1 MENSAKA
8 IIIAGGMFI
17 LIMVITLL
25 VIFGRSLSSYMQGQH
40 DKEMVK
46 QITEFNNK
54 FANYQGTELRGN
66 ELISVLNRVIDYNAL
81 EAGEYGYDPVL
92 VEIDLVDRNALD
104 SVIKFNTSSTE
115 EKNFLDECFQNKNKQ
130 IIKNSKDKDDN
141 LKTISQKGTTILS
154 KYSDKEKYPDNY
166 IPRLTDTKLQ
176 KLSAEISNIVQ
187 EQDNSTWLDGYDGD
201 RKAVYNRTRAK
212 KLTSILGYQ
221 VSAEGTE
228 KCKINVDGIEK
239 DIIPTVKKATCEYY
253 QYTQFKRIMFKCT
266 SIEYSQD
273 TGRINKMSFE
283 VKTTTDGKIVTN

>member
-1 MENSAKA
+1 MENSTKA

-25 VIFGRSLSSYMQGQH
+25 VVFGRSLSSYMQGQH
-40 DKEMVK
+40 DKEIVK
-46 QITEFNNK
+46 QVTEFNNK

-104 SVIKFNTSSTE
+104 SVIKFNSKDE
-115 EKNFLDECFQNKNKQ
+115 NFLFKKNVSK
-130 IIKNSKDKDDN
+130 IKNSKDSDDE

-176 KLSAEISNIVQ
+176 KLSAEISNIAQ
-187 EQDNSTWLDGYDGD
+187 EKDNSSWLDGYDGD
-201 RKAVYNRTRAK
+201 RIAVYNRTRAK
-212 KLTSILGYQ
+212 KLTSILGYE
-221 VSAEGTE
+221 VSAEG
-228 KCKINVDGIEK
+228 KIKVDGIEK
-239 DIIPTVKKATCEYY
+239 DIIPAVKNATCEYY

-283 VKTTTDGKIVTN
+283 VKITTDGKIVTN

>member
-1 MENSAKA
+1 MENSTKA

-25 VIFGRSLSSYMQGQH
+25 VVFGRSLSSYMQGQH
-40 DKEMVK
+40 DKEIVK
-46 QITEFNNK
+46 QVTEFNNK

-104 SVIKFNTSSTE
+104 SVIKFNSKDE
-115 EKNFLDECFQNKNKQ
+115 NFLFKKNVSK
-130 IIKNSKDKDDN
+130 IKNSKDSDDE

-154 KYSDKEKYPDNY
+154 NYSKENDANY
-166 IPRLTDTKLQ
+166 IPKLTDTKLQ

-187 EQDNSTWLDGYDGD
+187 DQDNSSWLDGYDGD
-201 RKAVYNRTRAK
+201 RNAVYNRTRAK
-212 KLTSILGYQ
+212 KLTSILGYT
-221 VSAEGTE
+221 VYEDGTCAVNN
-228 KCKINVDGIEK
+228 KNILNA
-239 DIIPTVKKATCEYY
+239 VKKATLEYY

>member
-1 MENSAKA
+1 MENSTKA

-25 VIFGRSLSSYMQGQH
+25 VVFGRSLSSYMQGQH
-40 DKEMVK
+40 DKEIVK
-46 QITEFNNK
+46 QVTEFNNK

-104 SVIKFNTSSTE
+104 SVIKFNSKDE
-115 EKNFLDECFQNKNKQ
+115 NFLFKKNVSK
-130 IIKNSKDKDDN
+130 IKNSKDSDEA

-154 KYSDKEKYPDNY
+154 NYSKENDANY
-166 IPRLTDTKLQ
+166 IPKLTDTKLQ

-187 EQDNSTWLDGYDGD
+187 DQDNSFWLDGYDGD
-201 RKAVYNRTRAK
+201 RNAVYNRTRAK
-212 KLTSILGYQ
+212 KLTSILGYT
-221 VSAEGTE
+221 VDEDGTCAVNN
-228 KCKINVDGIEK
+228 KNILNA
-239 DIIPTVKKATCEYY
+239 VKKATLEYY

>member
-25 VIFGRSLSSYMQGQH
+25 VVFGRSLSSYMQGQH

-66 ELISVLNRVIDYNAL
+66 ELISALNRVIDYNAL

-104 SVIKFNTSSTE
+104 SVIKFNSKDE
-115 EKNFLDECFQNKNKQ
+115 NFLFKKNVSK
-130 IIKNSKDKDDN
+130 IKNSKDSDDE

-176 KLSAEISNIVQ
+176 KLSAEISNIAQ
-187 EQDNSTWLDGYDGD
+187 EKDNSSWLNKYDEEN
-201 RKAVYNRTRAK
+201 RKTVYNSTRAK
-212 KLTSILGYQ
+212 KLTNILGYT
-221 VSAEGTE
+221 VSAVGTE
-228 KCKINVDGIEK
+228 ICKINVDGIEK
-239 DIIPTVKKATCEYY
+239 DIIPAVKKATCEYY

>member
-25 VIFGRSLSSYMQGQH
+25 VIFGRSLSSYMQDQH

-104 SVIKFNTSSTE
+104 SVIKFNSKDE
-115 EKNFLDECFQNKNKQ
+115 NFLFKKNVSK
-130 IIKNSKDKDDN
+130 IKNSKDSDDE

-176 KLSAEISNIVQ
+176 KLSAEISNIAQ
-187 EQDNSTWLDGYDGD
+187 EKDNSSWLDGYDGN
-201 RKAVYNRTRAK
+201 RIAVYNRTRAK
-212 KLTSILGYQ
+212 KLTSILGYE
-221 VSAEGTE
+221 VSAEG
-228 KCKINVDGIEK
+228 KIKVDGIEK
-239 DIIPTVKKATCEYY
+239 DIIPAVKKATVEYY
-253 QYTQFKRIMFKCT
+253 QFTQFKRIMFKCT

>member
-25 VIFGRSLSSYMQGQH
+25 VVFGRSLSSYMQGQH

-66 ELISVLNRVIDYNAL
+66 ELISALNRVIDYNAL

-104 SVIKFNTSSTE
+104 SVIKFNSKDE
-115 EKNFLDECFQNKNKQ
+115 NFLFKKNVSK
-130 IIKNSKDKDDN
+130 IKNSKDSDDE

-176 KLSAEISNIVQ
+176 KLSAEISNIAQ
-187 EQDNSTWLDGYDGD
+187 EKDNSSWLNKYDEEN
-201 RKAVYNRTRAK
+201 RKTVYNSTRAK
-212 KLTSILGYQ
+212 KLTNILGYQ

-239 DIIPTVKKATCEYY
+239 DIIPAVKKATCEYY

>member
-25 VIFGRSLSSYMQGQH
+25 VIFGRSLSSYMQDQH

-104 SVIKFNTSSTE
+104 SVIKFNSTDE
-115 EKNFLDECFQNKNKQ
+115 NFLFKKNVRK
-130 IIKNSKDKDDN
+130 IKNSKDSDDE

-154 KYSDKEKYPDNY
+154 KYSQDDANY
-166 IPRLTDTKLQ
+166 IPKLTDTKLQ

-187 EQDNSTWLDGYDGD
+187 EKDNSSWLDGYDGD
-201 RKAVYNRTRAK
+201 RIAVYNRTRAK
-212 KLTSILGYQ
+212 KLTSILGY
-221 VSAEGTE
+221 
-228 KCKINVDGIEK
+228 
-239 DIIPTVKKATCEYY
+239 TVKEDGTCAVNSKNILNAVTNATCEYY

>member
-1 MENSAKA
+1 MENSTKA

-25 VIFGRSLSSYMQGQH
+25 VVFGRSLSSYMQGQH
-40 DKEMVK
+40 DKEIVK
-46 QITEFNNK
+46 QVTEFNNK

-104 SVIKFNTSSTE
+104 SVIKFNSTDE
-115 EKNFLDECFQNKNKQ
+115 NFLFKKNVRK
-130 IIKNSKDKDDN
+130 IKNSKDSDDE

-176 KLSAEISNIVQ
+176 KLSAEISNIAQ
-187 EQDNSTWLDGYDGD
+187 KQDNSSWLDGYDRD
-201 RKAVYNRTRAK
+201 RIAVYNRTRAK
-212 KLTSILGYQ
+212 KLTSILGYT
-221 VSAEGTE
+221 VEEDGTCAVNS
-228 KCKINVDGIEK
+228 KNILNAV
-239 DIIPTVKKATCEYY
+239 TKATLEYY

>member
-104 SVIKFNTSSTE
+104 SVIKFNSTDE
-115 EKNFLDECFQNKNKQ
+115 NFLFKKNASK
-130 IIKNSKDKDDN
+130 IKNSKDSDEA

-154 KYSDKEKYPDNY
+154 NYSKENDANY
-166 IPRLTDTKLQ
+166 IPKLTDTKLQ

-187 EQDNSTWLDGYDGD
+187 DQDNSSWLDGYDGD
-201 RKAVYNRTRAK
+201 RNAVYNRTRAK
-212 KLTSILGYQ
+212 KLTSILGYT
-221 VSAEGTE
+221 VDEDGTCAVNN
-228 KCKINVDGIEK
+228 KNILNA
-239 DIIPTVKKATCEYY
+239 VKKATLEYY

>member
-25 VIFGRSLSSYMQGQH
+25 VIFGRSLSSYMQDQH

-81 EAGEYGYDPVL
+81 EAGEYGYDPVR

-104 SVIKFNTSSTE
+104 SVIKFNSKDE
-115 EKNFLDECFQNKNKQ
+115 NFLFKKNVSK
-130 IIKNSKDKDDN
+130 IKNSKDSDDE

-154 KYSDKEKYPDNY
+154 KYSQDDANY
-166 IPRLTDTKLQ
+166 IPKLTDTKLQ

-187 EQDNSTWLDGYDGD
+187 EQDNSSWLDGYDGEN
-201 RKAVYNRTRAK
+201 RNAVYNRTRAK
-212 KLTSILGYQ
+212 KLTSILGYT
-221 VSAEGTE
+221 VDEDGTCAVNN
-228 KCKINVDGIEK
+228 KNILNA
-239 DIIPTVKKATCEYY
+239 VKKATLEYY

>member
-104 SVIKFNTSSTE
+104 SVIKFNSTDE
-115 EKNFLDECFQNKNKQ
+115 NFLFKKNVRK
-130 IIKNSKDKDDN
+130 IKNSKDSDDE

-166 IPRLTDTKLQ
+166 IPKLTDTKLQ
-176 KLSAEISNIVQ
+176 KLSAEISNIAQ
-187 EQDNSTWLDGYDGD
+187 KQDNSSWLDGYD
-201 RKAVYNRTRAK
+201 RKEVYNSTRAK
-212 KLTSILGYQ
+212 KLTNILGYQ
-221 VSAEGTE
+221 VSAEGKE

-239 DIIPTVKKATCEYY
+239 DIIPAVKKATCEYY

-266 SIEYSQD
+266 LIEYSQD

>member
-25 VIFGRSLSSYMQGQH
+25 VIFGRSLSSYMQDQH

-92 VEIDLVDRNALD
+92 VEINFNNRTELD

-115 EKNFLDECFQNKNKQ
+115 EKNFLDECFQNKNKP

-154 KYSDKEKYPDNY
+154 KYSQDDANY

-187 EQDNSTWLDGYDGD
+187 EKHYSSWLDGYD
-201 RKAVYNRTRAK
+201 
-212 KLTSILGYQ
+212 
-221 VSAEGTE
+221 
-228 KCKINVDGIEK
+228 
-239 DIIPTVKKATCEYY
+239 
-253 QYTQFKRIMFKCT
+253 
-266 SIEYSQD
+266 
-273 TGRINKMSFE
+273 
-283 VKTTTDGKIVTN
+283 

>member
-25 VIFGRSLSSYMQGQH
+25 VIFGRSLSSYMQDQH

-66 ELISVLNRVIDYNAL
+66 KLISVLNRVIDYNAL

-92 VEIDLVDRNALD
+92 VEINFNNRTELD

-115 EKNFLDECFQNKNKQ
+115 EKNFLDECFQNKNKP

-154 KYSDKEKYPDNY
+154 KYSQDDANY

-187 EQDNSTWLDGYDGD
+187 EQDNSSWLDGYDGD

-212 KLTSILGYQ
+212 KLTSILGYT
-221 VSAEGTE
+221 VDE
-228 KCKINVDGIEK
+228 DGICAVNNK
-239 DIIPTVKKATCEYY
+239 NILNAVKKATVEYY
-253 QYTQFKRIMFKCT
+253 QFTQFKRIMFKCT

>member
-1 MENSAKA
+1 MENSTKA

-25 VIFGRSLSSYMQGQH
+25 VVFGRSLSSYMQGQH
-40 DKEMVK
+40 DKEIVK
-46 QITEFNNK
+46 QVTEFNNK

-104 SVIKFNTSSTE
+104 SVIKFNSTDE
-115 EKNFLDECFQNKNKQ
+115 NFLFKKNVRK
-130 IIKNSKDKDDN
+130 IKNSKDSDEA

-176 KLSAEISNIVQ
+176 KLSAEISNIAQ
-187 EQDNSTWLDGYDGD
+187 EKDNSSWLDGYDGD
-201 RKAVYNRTRAK
+201 RKKVYNSTRAK
-212 KLTSILGYQ
+212 KLTNILGYK
-221 VSAEGTE
+221 VEPDKNDTT
-228 KCKINVDGIEK
+228 KCYYKDANRKDK
-239 DIIPTVKKATCEYY
+239 DIIPAVTNATREYY

-266 SIEYSQD
+266 LIEYSQD

>member
-104 SVIKFNTSSTE
+104 SVIKFNSTDE
-115 EKNFLDECFQNKNKQ
+115 NFLFKKNASK
-130 IIKNSKDKDDN
+130 IKNSKDSDDE

-176 KLSAEISNIVQ
+176 KLSAEISNIAQ
-187 EQDNSTWLDGYDGD
+187 KQDNSSWLDGYD
-201 RKAVYNRTRAK
+201 RKEVYNSTRAK
-212 KLTSILGYQ
+212 KLTNILGYQ

-239 DIIPTVKKATCEYY
+239 DIIPAVKKATCEYY

-266 SIEYSQD
+266 LIEYSQD

>member
-1 MENSAKA
+1 MENSTKA

-25 VIFGRSLSSYMQGQH
+25 VVFGRSLSSYMQGQH
-40 DKEMVK
+40 DKEIVK
-46 QITEFNNK
+46 QVTEFNNK

-81 EAGEYGYDPVL
+81 EAGVYGYDPVL

-104 SVIKFNTSSTE
+104 SVIKFNSTDE
-115 EKNFLDECFQNKNKQ
+115 NFLFKKNASK
-130 IIKNSKDKDDN
+130 IKNSKDSDEA

-154 KYSDKEKYPDNY
+154 NYSKENDANY
-166 IPRLTDTKLQ
+166 IPKLTDTKLQ

-187 EQDNSTWLDGYDGD
+187 DQDNSSWLDGYDGD
-201 RKAVYNRTRAK
+201 RNAVYNRTRAK
-212 KLTSILGYQ
+212 KLTSILGYT
-221 VSAEGTE
+221 VREDGTCAVNN
-228 KCKINVDGIEK
+228 KNILNA
-239 DIIPTVKKATCEYY
+239 VKKATLEYY

>member
-104 SVIKFNTSSTE
+104 SVIKFNSTDE
-115 EKNFLDECFQNKNKQ
+115 NFLFKKNVRK
-130 IIKNSKDKDDN
+130 IKNSKDSDDE
-141 LKTISQKGTTILS
+141 LKTISQNGTTILS

-166 IPRLTDTKLQ
+166 IPKLTDTKLQ

-187 EQDNSTWLDGYDGD
+187 EQDNSSWLDGYDGEN
-201 RKAVYNRTRAK
+201 RNAVYNRTRAK
-212 KLTSILGYQ
+212 KLTSILGYT
-221 VSAEGTE
+221 VYEDGTCAVNN
-228 KCKINVDGIEK
+228 KNILNA
-239 DIIPTVKKATCEYY
+239 VKKATLEYY

-266 SIEYSQD
+266 LIEYSQD

>member
-104 SVIKFNTSSTE
+104 SVIKFNSTDE
-115 EKNFLDECFQNKNKQ
+115 NFLFKKNVSK
-130 IIKNSKDKDDN
+130 IKNSKDSDDE

-176 KLSAEISNIVQ
+176 KLSAEISNIAQ
-187 EQDNSTWLDGYDGD
+187 EKDNSSWLNKYDEEN
-201 RKAVYNRTRAK
+201 RKTVYNSTRAK
-212 KLTSILGYQ
+212 KLTNILGYT
-221 VSAEGTE
+221 VSAVGTE
-228 KCKINVDGIEK
+228 ICKINVDGIEK
-239 DIIPTVKKATCEYY
+239 DIIPAVKKATCEYY

-266 SIEYSQD
+266 LIEYSQD

>member
-1 MENSAKA
+1 MENSTKA

-25 VIFGRSLSSYMQGQH
+25 VVFGRSLSSYMQGQH
-40 DKEMVK
+40 DKEIVK
-46 QITEFNNK
+46 QVTEFNNK

-104 SVIKFNTSSTE
+104 SVIKFNSTDE
-115 EKNFLDECFQNKNKQ
+115 NFLFKKNVRK
-130 IIKNSKDKDDN
+130 IKNSKDSDDE

-154 KYSDKEKYPDNY
+154 KYSQDDANY
-166 IPRLTDTKLQ
+166 IPKLTDTKLQ

-187 EQDNSTWLDGYDGD
+187 EQDNSSWLDGYDGD
-201 RKAVYNRTRAK
+201 RIAVYNRTRAK
-212 KLTSILGYQ
+212 KLTSILGYE
-221 VSAEGTE
+221 VSAEG
-228 KCKINVDGIEK
+228 KIKVDGIEK
-239 DIIPTVKKATCEYY
+239 DIIPAVKNATREYY

>member
-115 EKNFLDECFQNKNKQ
+115 EKNFLDECFQNKNKP

-154 KYSDKEKYPDNY
+154 KYSQDDANY

-176 KLSAEISNIVQ
+176 KLSAEISNIAQ
-187 EQDNSTWLDGYDGD
+187 KQDNSSWLDGYD
-201 RKAVYNRTRAK
+201 RKEVYNSTRAK
-212 KLTSILGYQ
+212 KLTNILGYQ

-239 DIIPTVKKATCEYY
+239 DIIPAVKKATCEYY

-266 SIEYSQD
+266 LIEYSQD

>member
-25 VIFGRSLSSYMQGQH
+25 VVFGRSLSSYMQGQH

-104 SVIKFNTSSTE
+104 SVIKFNSKDE
-115 EKNFLDECFQNKNKQ
+115 NFLFKKNVSK
-130 IIKNSKDKDDN
+130 IKNSKDSDDE

-176 KLSAEISNIVQ
+176 KLSAEISNIAQ
-187 EQDNSTWLDGYDGD
+187 EKDNSSWLNKYDEEN
-201 RKAVYNRTRAK
+201 RKTVYNSTRAK
-212 KLTSILGYQ
+212 KLTNILGYT
-221 VSAEGTE
+221 VSAVGTE
-228 KCKINVDGIEK
+228 ICKINVDGIEK
-239 DIIPTVKKATCEYY
+239 DIIPAVKKATCEYY

-266 SIEYSQD
+266 LIEYSQD

>member
-1 MENSAKA
+1 MENSTKA

-25 VIFGRSLSSYMQGQH
+25 VVFGRSLSSYMQGQH

-104 SVIKFNTSSTE
+104 SVIKFNSTDE
-115 EKNFLDECFQNKNKQ
+115 NFLFKKNVSK
-130 IIKNSKDKDDN
+130 IKNSKDSDDE

-176 KLSAEISNIVQ
+176 KLSAEISNIAQ
-187 EQDNSTWLDGYDGD
+187 KQDNSSWLDGYD
-201 RKAVYNRTRAK
+201 RKEVYNSTRAK
-212 KLTSILGYQ
+212 KLTNILGYQ

-239 DIIPTVKKATCEYY
+239 DIIPAVKKATCEYY

-266 SIEYSQD
+266 LIEYSQD

>member
-25 VIFGRSLSSYMQGQH
+25 VVFGRSLSSYMQGQH
-40 DKEMVK
+40 DKEIVK
-46 QITEFNNK
+46 QVTEFNNK

-104 SVIKFNTSSTE
+104 SVIKFNSTDE
-115 EKNFLDECFQNKNKQ
+115 NFLFKKNASK
-130 IIKNSKDKDDN
+130 IKNSKDSDDE

-176 KLSAEISNIVQ
+176 KLSAEISNIAQ
-187 EQDNSTWLDGYDGD
+187 KQDNSSWLNKYDEEN
-201 RKAVYNRTRAK
+201 RKTVYNSTRAK
-212 KLTSILGYQ
+212 KLTNILGYT
-221 VSAEGTE
+221 VSAVGTE
-228 KCKINVDGIEK
+228 ICKINVDGIEK
-239 DIIPTVKKATCEYY
+239 DIIPAVKKATCEYY

>member
-25 VIFGRSLSSYMQGQH
+25 VIFGRSLSSYMQDQH

-104 SVIKFNTSSTE
+104 SVIKFNSKDE
-115 EKNFLDECFQNKNKQ
+115 NFLFKKNVSK
-130 IIKNSKDKDDN
+130 IKNSKDSDN
-141 LKTISQKGTTILS
+141 ELKTISQKGTTILS

-176 KLSAEISNIVQ
+176 KLSAEISNIAQ
-187 EQDNSTWLDGYDGD
+187 EKDNSSWLDGYDGN
-201 RKAVYNRTRAK
+201 RIAVYNRTRAK
-212 KLTSILGYQ
+212 KLTSILGYT
-221 VSAEGTE
+221 VDEDGTCAVNN
-228 KCKINVDGIEK
+228 KNILNA
-239 DIIPTVKKATCEYY
+239 VKKATLEYY

>member
-25 VIFGRSLSSYMQGQH
+25 VIFGRSLSSYMQDQH

-104 SVIKFNTSSTE
+104 SVIKFNSTDE
-115 EKNFLDECFQNKNKQ
+115 NFLFKKNVRK
-130 IIKNSKDKDDN
+130 IKNSKDSDDE

-166 IPRLTDTKLQ
+166 IPKLTDTKLQ
-176 KLSAEISNIVQ
+176 KLSAEISNIAQ
-187 EQDNSTWLDGYDGD
+187 KQDNSSWLDGYD
-201 RKAVYNRTRAK
+201 RKEVYNSTRAK
-212 KLTSILGYQ
+212 KLTNILGYQ

-239 DIIPTVKKATCEYY
+239 DIIPAVKKATCEYY

-266 SIEYSQD
+266 LIEYSQD

>member
-25 VIFGRSLSSYMQGQH
+25 VIFGRSLSSYMQDQH

-104 SVIKFNTSSTE
+104 SVIKFNSTDE
-115 EKNFLDECFQNKNKQ
+115 NFLFKKNVRK
-130 IIKNSKDKDDN
+130 IKNNKDSDDE

-187 EQDNSTWLDGYDGD
+187 DQDNSSWLDGYDGD
-201 RKAVYNRTRAK
+201 RNAVYNRTRAK
-212 KLTSILGYQ
+212 KLTSILGYT
-221 VSAEGTE
+221 VSAVGTE
-228 KCKINVDGIEK
+228 ICKINVDGIEK
-239 DIIPTVKKATCEYY
+239 DIISAVKKATCEYY

>member
-1 MENSAKA
+1 MENSTKA

-25 VIFGRSLSSYMQGQH
+25 VVFGRSLSSYMQGQH
-40 DKEMVK
+40 DKEIVK
-46 QITEFNNK
+46 QVTEFNNK

-104 SVIKFNTSSTE
+104 SVIKFNSTDE
-115 EKNFLDECFQNKNKQ
+115 NFLFKKNASK
-130 IIKNSKDKDDN
+130 IKNSKDSDEA

-154 KYSDKEKYPDNY
+154 NYSKENDANY
-166 IPRLTDTKLQ
+166 IPKLTDTKLQ

-187 EQDNSTWLDGYDGD
+187 DQDNSSWLDGYDGD
-201 RKAVYNRTRAK
+201 RNAVYNRTRAK
-212 KLTSILGYQ
+212 KLTSILGYT
-221 VSAEGTE
+221 VSAVGTE
-228 KCKINVDGIEK
+228 ICKINVDGIEK
-239 DIIPTVKKATCEYY
+239 DIIPAVKKATLEYY

>member
-104 SVIKFNTSSTE
+104 SVIKFNSTDE
-115 EKNFLDECFQNKNKQ
+115 NFLFKKNASK
-130 IIKNSKDKDDN
+130 IKNSKDSDDE

-176 KLSAEISNIVQ
+176 KLSAEISNIAQ
-187 EQDNSTWLDGYDGD
+187 KQDNSSWLDEYD
-201 RKAVYNRTRAK
+201 RKEVYNSTRAK
-212 KLTSILGYQ
+212 KLTNILGYQ

-239 DIIPTVKKATCEYY
+239 DIIPAVKKATCEYY

-266 SIEYSQD
+266 LIEYSQY

>member
-25 VIFGRSLSSYMQGQH
+25 VIFGRSLSSYMQDQH

-104 SVIKFNTSSTE
+104 SVIKFNSTDE
-115 EKNFLDECFQNKNKQ
+115 NFLFKKNASK
-130 IIKNSKDKDDN
+130 IKNSKDSDDE

-176 KLSAEISNIVQ
+176 KLSAEISNIAQ
-187 EQDNSTWLDGYDGD
+187 KQDNSSWLNKYDEEN
-201 RKAVYNRTRAK
+201 RKTVYNSTRAK
-212 KLTSILGYQ
+212 KLTNILGYT
-221 VSAEGTE
+221 VSAVGTE
-228 KCKINVDGIEK
+228 ICKIKVDGIEK
-239 DIIPTVKKATCEYY
+239 DIIPAVKNATCEYY

>member
-25 VIFGRSLSSYMQGQH
+25 VIFGRSLSSYMQDQH

-92 VEIDLVDRNALD
+92 VEINFNNRTELD

-115 EKNFLDECFQNKNKQ
+115 EKNFLDECFQNKNKP

-141 LKTISQKGTTILS
+141 LKKISQKGTTILN
-154 KYSDKEKYPDNY
+154 KYSQD

-187 EQDNSTWLDGYDGD
+187 EQDNSSWLDGYDGD

-212 KLTSILGYQ
+212 KLTSILGYT
-221 VSAEGTE
+221 VNE
-228 KCKINVDGIEK
+228 DGSCAVNNENILNA
-239 DIIPTVKKATCEYY
+239 VKKATVEYY
-253 QYTQFKRIMFKCT
+253 QFTQFKRIMFKCT

>member
-1 MENSAKA
+1 MENSTKA

-104 SVIKFNTSSTE
+104 SVIKFNSTDE
-115 EKNFLDECFQNKNKQ
+115 NFLFKKNVSK
-130 IIKNSKDKDDN
+130 IKNSKDSDDE

-176 KLSAEISNIVQ
+176 KLSAEISNIAQ
-187 EQDNSTWLDGYDGD
+187 KQDNSSWLDGYD
-201 RKAVYNRTRAK
+201 RKEVYNSTRAK
-212 KLTSILGYQ
+212 KLTNILGYQ

-239 DIIPTVKKATCEYY
+239 DIIPAVKKATCEYY

-266 SIEYSQD
+266 LIEYSQD

>member
-1 MENSAKA
+1 MENSTKA

-104 SVIKFNTSSTE
+104 SVIKFNSTDE
-115 EKNFLDECFQNKNKQ
+115 NFLFKKNASK
-130 IIKNSKDKDDN
+130 IKNSKDSDDE

-176 KLSAEISNIVQ
+176 KLSAEISNIAQ
-187 EQDNSTWLDGYDGD
+187 KQDNSSWLNKYDEEN
-201 RKAVYNRTRAK
+201 RKTVYNSTRAK
-212 KLTSILGYQ
+212 KLTNILGYT
-221 VSAEGTE
+221 VSAVGTE
-228 KCKINVDGIEK
+228 ICKINVDGIEK
-239 DIIPTVKKATCEYY
+239 DIIPAVKKATCEYY

>member
-17 LIMVITLL
+17 LIMLITLL
-25 VIFGRSLSSYMQGQH
+25 VIFGRSLSSYMQDQH

-92 VEIDLVDRNALD
+92 VEINFNNRTELD

-115 EKNFLDECFQNKNKQ
+115 EKNFLDECFQNKNKT

-141 LKTISQKGTTILS
+141 LKKISQKGTTILS

-176 KLSAEISNIVQ
+176 KLSAEISNIAQ
-187 EQDNSTWLDGYDGD
+187 EKDNSSWLDGYDGN
-201 RKAVYNRTRAK
+201 RIAVYNRTRAK
-212 KLTSILGYQ
+212 KLTSILGYE
-221 VSAEGTE
+221 VSAEG
-228 KCKINVDGIEK
+228 KIKVDGIEK
-239 DIIPTVKKATCEYY
+239 DIIPAVKNATCEYY

>member
-25 VIFGRSLSSYMQGQH
+25 VIFGRSLSSYMQDQH

-104 SVIKFNTSSTE
+104 SVIKFNSTDE
-115 EKNFLDECFQNKNKQ
+115 NFLFKKNVSK
-130 IIKNSKDKDDN
+130 IKNSKDSDDE

-176 KLSAEISNIVQ
+176 KLSAEISNIAQ
-187 EQDNSTWLDGYDGD
+187 EKDNSSWLNKYDEEN
-201 RKAVYNRTRAK
+201 RKTVYNSTRAK
-212 KLTSILGYQ
+212 KLTNILGYT
-221 VSAEGTE
+221 VSAVGTE
-228 KCKINVDGIEK
+228 ICKINVDGIEK
-239 DIIPTVKKATCEYY
+239 DIIPAVKKATCEYY

>member
-25 VIFGRSLSSYMQGQH
+25 VIFGRSLSSYMQDQH

-104 SVIKFNTSSTE
+104 SVIKFNSTDE
-115 EKNFLDECFQNKNKQ
+115 NFLFKKNVSK
-130 IIKNSKDKDDN
+130 IKNSKDSDDE

-176 KLSAEISNIVQ
+176 KLSAEISNIAQ
-187 EQDNSTWLDGYDGD
+187 EKDNSSWLNKYDEEN
-201 RKAVYNRTRAK
+201 RKTVYNSTRAK
-212 KLTSILGYQ
+212 KLTNILGYQ

-239 DIIPTVKKATCEYY
+239 DIIPAVKKATCEYY

-266 SIEYSQD
+266 LIEYSQD

>member
-25 VIFGRSLSSYMQGQH
+25 VIFGRSLSSYMQDQH

-104 SVIKFNTSSTE
+104 SVIKFNSTDE
-115 EKNFLDECFQNKNKQ
+115 NFLFKKNASK
-130 IIKNSKDKDDN
+130 IKNSKDSDDE

-176 KLSAEISNIVQ
+176 KLSAEISNIAQ
-187 EQDNSTWLDGYDGD
+187 KQDNSSWLDGYD
-201 RKAVYNRTRAK
+201 RKEVYNSTRAK
-212 KLTSILGYQ
+212 KLTNILGYQ

-239 DIIPTVKKATCEYY
+239 DIIPAVKKATCEYY

-266 SIEYSQD
+266 LIEYSQD

>member
-1 MENSAKA
+1 MENSTKA

-25 VIFGRSLSSYMQGQH
+25 VVFGRSLSSYMQGQH

-104 SVIKFNTSSTE
+104 SVIKFNSKDE
-115 EKNFLDECFQNKNKQ
+115 NFLFKKNVSK
-130 IIKNSKDKDDN
+130 IKNSKDSDDE

-176 KLSAEISNIVQ
+176 KLSAEISNIAQ
-187 EQDNSTWLDGYDGD
+187 EKDNSSWLDGYDGD
-201 RKAVYNRTRAK
+201 RIAVYNRTRAK
-212 KLTSILGYQ
+212 KLTSILGYE
-221 VSAEGTE
+221 VSAEG
-228 KCKINVDGIEK
+228 KIKVDGIEK
-239 DIIPTVKKATCEYY
+239 DIIPAVKNATCEYY

>member
-104 SVIKFNTSSTE
+104 SVIKFNSTDE
-115 EKNFLDECFQNKNKQ
+115 NFLFKKNVSK
-130 IIKNSKDKDDN
+130 IKNSKDSDDE

-176 KLSAEISNIVQ
+176 KLSAEISNIAQ
-187 EQDNSTWLDGYDGD
+187 KQDNSSWLDGYD
-201 RKAVYNRTRAK
+201 RKEVYNSTRAK
-212 KLTSILGYQ
+212 KLTNILGYQ

-239 DIIPTVKKATCEYY
+239 DIIPAVKKATCEYY

-266 SIEYSQD
+266 LIEYSQD

>member
-1 MENSAKA
+1 MENSTKA

-25 VIFGRSLSSYMQGQH
+25 VVFGRSLSSYMQGQH
-40 DKEMVK
+40 DKEIVK
-46 QITEFNNK
+46 QVTEFNNK

-104 SVIKFNTSSTE
+104 SVIKFNSKDE
-115 EKNFLDECFQNKNKQ
+115 NFLFKKNVSK
-130 IIKNSKDKDDN
+130 IKNSKDSDDE

-176 KLSAEISNIVQ
+176 KLSAEISNIAQ
-187 EQDNSTWLDGYDGD
+187 EKDNSSWLDGYDGD
-201 RKAVYNRTRAK
+201 RIAVYNRTRAK
-212 KLTSILGYQ
+212 KLTSILGYE
-221 VSAEGTE
+221 VSAEG
-228 KCKINVDGIEK
+228 KIKVDGIEK
-239 DIIPTVKKATCEYY
+239 DIIPAVKNATCEYY

-266 SIEYSQD
+266 LIEYSQD

>member
-1 MENSAKA
+1 MENSTKA

-25 VIFGRSLSSYMQGQH
+25 VVFGRSLSSYMQGQH
-40 DKEMVK
+40 DKEIVK
-46 QITEFNNK
+46 QVTEFNNK

-104 SVIKFNTSSTE
+104 SVIKFNSTDE
-115 EKNFLDECFQNKNKQ
+115 NFLFKKNVRK
-130 IIKNSKDKDDN
+130 IKNSKDSDDE

-154 KYSDKEKYPDNY
+154 KYSQDDANY
-166 IPRLTDTKLQ
+166 IPKLTDTKLQ

-187 EQDNSTWLDGYDGD
+187 EQDNSSWLDGYDGD
-201 RKAVYNRTRAK
+201 RIAVYNRTRAK
-212 KLTSILGYQ
+212 KLTSILGYT
-221 VSAEGTE
+221 VEEDGTCAVNS
-228 KCKINVDGIEK
+228 KNILNAV
-239 DIIPTVKKATCEYY
+239 TNATREYY